1 MEAVISNYRGGA
13 RTQYTNQMI
22 LDVAE
27 TGSKEDA
34 KKLLG
39 KKVEWTTPSGKKIV
53 GEVTRAHGG
62 KGNVVARFEKGL
74 PGQAM
79 GTKVEIL

>member
-1 MEAVISNYRGGA
+1 
-13 RTQYTNQMI
+13 MI
-22 LDVAE
+22 LEVDE
-27 TGSKEDA
+27 TDSKEDA

-39 KKVEWTTPSGKKIV
+39 KKVEWTTPAGNKIT
-53 GEVTRAHGG
+53 GEITRAHGG

-79 GTKVEIL
+79 GTKVKII